1 MTGIPCRGTAYILG
15 DNQYVL
21 VNTTILDST
30 LKKKSKSIAYNFI
43 REGSAQDEWRTS
55 YVNTHKNE
63 ADLLTKPLTSG
74 EKRKG
79 FYRNILHHIFQT
91 NAAAASVTWGVDQD
105 HDGSQHTQK
114 RQWM

>member
-30 LKKKSKSIAYNFI
+30 LKKKLKSIAYNFI

-55 YVNTHKNE
+55 YVNNQDNA
-63 ADLLTKPLTSG
+63 ADLLTNLLPSG

-79 FYRNILHHIFQT
+79 FVRNLLHHTFQT
-91 NAAAASVTWGVDQD
+91 NSAAEYVTWGVE
-105 HDGSQHTQK
+105 
-114 RQWM
+114 